1 MKNELESYYK
11 YFNFPT
17 SDERTIRVSQV
28 DQKIKELNREIEE
41 KEEQQKRE
49 LREKLFK
56 IIRSLIWAQLIFFDM
71 VVILILLPIIFRFS
85 VFANLNDN
93 TISLLLN
100 FLKYFIGA
108 TIVELL
114 GMLLFV
120 VKFVFTK
127 YNSRFKKNV

>member
-1 MKNELESYYK
+1 MKKELKSYYR
-11 YFNFPT
+11 YFDLPASN
-17 SDERTIRVSQV
+17 ERTIRESQV

-56 IIRSLIWAQLIFFDM
+56 IIRALIWAQLIFFDM

-127 YNSRFKKNV
+127 YNSMF